1 MQEKRRYFFLL
12 WCVSTMGVLTFI
24 FANSLLRAEISSEQ
38 SAAVFSFLKVVLF
51 FLPFLTHG
59 MVRTLAHAAE
69 FALLGVHLG
78 LLPRFF
84 GEKARIMRWGTAFWG
99 LIVPFIDEGIQY
111 FVPGRDASFLD
122 ILTDS
127 VGYLVGTAVTFVF
140 CHLLLRKKGERHV

>member
-1 MQEKRRYFFLL
+1 
-12 WCVSTMGVLTFI
+12 MGVLTFI

-38 SAAVFSFLKVVLF
+38 SAAVFSFLKIVLF
-51 FLPFLTHG
+51 FLPSLTHG

-69 FALLGVHLG
+69 FALLGAHFA
-78 LLPRFF
+78 LLPRFLSENKTIVR
-84 GEKARIMRWGTAFWG
+84 GGTALLG

-127 VGYLVGTAVTFVF
+127 VGYLVGTAVTSIF
-140 CHLLLRKKGERHV
+140 CYLLFRKKGERHV